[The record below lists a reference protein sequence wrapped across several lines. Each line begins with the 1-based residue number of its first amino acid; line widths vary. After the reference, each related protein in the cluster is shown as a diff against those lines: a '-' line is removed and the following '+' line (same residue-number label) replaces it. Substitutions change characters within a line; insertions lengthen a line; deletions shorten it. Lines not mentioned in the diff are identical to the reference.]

1 MSSTRRAFLT
11 ATALGASAFASGA
24 GTAGIVP
31 LVSAAEAGLVG
42 NGTTD
47 DAPAIQ
53 AAYDAGGTG
62 LALEAG
68 RTYLLNTPIFL
79 DRTDPYALFTIQM
92 NGASF
97 ALGPALPRTDA
108 FWRDKATKWAFFANT
123 KRVGWNRTAG
133 TVDAT
138 QANRATGTSVGAI
151 VSLVL
156 RDGAISGAGANVG
169 VIFSNRTAVR
179 LENLVQYG
187 VRAMLS
193 WTDYCDGNILI
204 GCYNRSGGPEGSV
217 LVEQISNGDGLL
229 MLGCKADS
237 PVGLARLKF
246 CRGAE
251 FTAIVSGRIELDN
264 CSGIHLRAVHEEGQN
279 AKGPMLVIR
288 NSHVHIDTSVF
299 YTPRTTD
306 AAIHP
311 SISIDDTAG
320 GSHSEL
326 TLEHCME
333 MRYPNSGDQ
342 TFGSFIGITGAMPNT
357 RVTAHDLS
365 TQHVTAGTAGVW
377 TATAGPRITADGDL
391 GTALAASN
399 ASLASGSFSIER
411 RGGAWR
417 VIGLDGDAGHADAS
431 APVPTISAVSGSTE
445 VTGAALGY
453 GTRPS
458 YRVAARNA
466 AGDRGT
472 ASARASATVS
482 SRGSVRLSVSAD
494 AAPCEL
500 LVWRFATTTATTPQA
515 FVSVP
520 CGRPEIA
527 LLDTGSRISGY
538 AWQTSGIP
546 SIS

>member
-1 MSSTRRAFLT
+1 MSATRRSFLA
-11 ATALGASAFASGA
+11 ATALGASAFASAGA
-24 GTAGIVP
+24 GGMLPLTTA
-31 LVSAAEAGLVG
+31 SEAGLAG
-42 NGTTD
+42 DGTTD

-68 RTYLLNTPIFL
+68 RTYLLNSPIFL
-79 DRTDPYALFTIQM
+79 DRADPYALFTIQM
-92 NGASF
+92 NGAAF
-97 ALGPALPRTDA
+97 ALGAALPRTDA
-108 FWRDKATKWAFFANT
+108 FWRDKTTRWAFFPNT
-123 KRVGWNRTAG
+123 RRRALGLGSG
-133 TVDAT
+133 TVDVT
-138 QANRATGTSVGAI
+138 QANRATGSSVGAI

-156 RDGAISGAGANVG
+156 RDGSVSGGGANVG
-169 VIFSNRTAVR
+169 LVFCNRTAVR
-179 LENLVQYG
+179 LENVVQYG

-237 PVGLARLKF
+237 PVGLARLKY

-251 FTAIVSGRIELDN
+251 FTAIVSGRIELDA

-288 NSHVHIDTSVF
+288 NSHVHIDTSIF

-306 AAIHP
+306 ATTHP
-311 SISIDDTAG
+311 SISIDDSAG
-320 GSHSEL
+320 ESHSEL

-342 TFGSFIGITGAMPNT
+342 TFGSFIGITGAMANT

-365 TQHVTAGTAGVW
+365 AQHVTAGTAGVW
-377 TATAGPRITADGDL
+377 TATAGPRITGDGDL
-391 GTALAASN
+391 GSVLAASN
-399 ASLASGSFSIER
+399 ATVASGSFSIER

-417 VIGLDGDAGHADAS
+417 VIGLDGDPGHAAAS
-431 APVPTISAVSGSTE
+431 PAVPKLAAASGATE
-445 VTGAALGY
+445 VSGAALAQGS
-453 GTRPS
+453 RPT

-466 AGDRGT
+466 AGTRSA
-472 ASARASATVS
+472 ASTRVGATVS
-482 SRGSVRLSVSAD
+482 SRGSVRLSVTAD

-500 LVWRFATTTATTPQA
+500 LVWRFANSTTATPQA
-515 FVSVP
+515 YVSVP
-520 CGRPEIA
+520 CGRPEIS
-527 LLDTGSRISGY
+527 LLDTGTRVSGY

-546 SIS
+546 AVS

>member
-1 MSSTRRAFLT
+1 MN
-11 ATALGASAFASGA
+11 
-24 GTAGIVP
+24 
-31 LVSAAEAGLVG
+31 AADAGLVG
-42 NGTTD
+42 DGTTND
-47 DAPAIQ
+47 SPAIQ

-68 RTYLLNTPIFL
+68 RTYLLNSPIFL
-79 DRTDPYALFTIQM
+79 DRSDPYALFTLQM
-92 NGASF
+92 NGATF
-97 ALGPALPRTDA
+97 ALGPGLPRTDA
-108 FWRDKATKWAFFANT
+108 FWRDKTTKWAFYPNT
-123 KRVGWNRTAG
+123 RRQAWSPAAG
-133 TVDAT
+133 AVAVT

-156 RDGAISGAGANVG
+156 SDGAVSGGGANVG
-169 VIFSNRTAVR
+169 LIFCNRTAVR
-179 LENLVQYG
+179 LENVVQYG

-237 PVGLARLKF
+237 PVGLARLKY

-251 FTAIVSGRIELDN
+251 FTAIVSGRIELDA

-288 NSHVHIDTSVF
+288 NSHVHVDTSIF

-306 AAIHP
+306 AAVHP
-311 SISIDDTAG
+311 SISIDDSSG
-320 GSHSEL
+320 ESHSEL

-365 TQHVTAGTAGVW
+365 VQHVTAGTAGVW
-377 TATAGPRITADGDL
+377 TATAGPRISGDGDL

-399 ASLASGSFSIER
+399 AAVASGSFSIER

-417 VIGLDGDAGHADAS
+417 VIGLDGDRGHAS
-431 APVPTISAVSGSTE
+431 AAPPVPAVEALSGATE
-445 VTGAALGY
+445 VTGASIAA

-458 YRVAARNA
+458 YRVATRNVTGNRSA
-466 AGDRGT
+466 
-472 ASARASATVS
+472 ASARASAVVS
-482 SRGSVRLSVSAD
+482 TRGSVRLSVTAD

-500 LVWRFATTTATTPQA
+500 LIWRFATTTSTSPQA

-520 CGRPEIA
+520 CGRPEIS
-527 LLDTGSRISGY
+527 LLDTGARISGY

-546 SIS
+546 SVS